1 MENTSVCQAE
11 NTFDVYDDLDL
22 VTNMK
27 IGVTDENC
35 PESVVIEVNGH
46 EIEIDGEAAEKIFQ
60 ALKYRIEIVLN
71 KKQEKQ
77 KKEADE
83 YAAEEAFIEREE
95 RRMIDNFGMRKGA

>member
-1 MENTSVCQAE
+1 MQKSAICQAE

-60 ALKYRIEIVLN
+60 VLKYRTEHQLN
-71 KKQEKQ
+71 KKFEKM

-83 YAAEEAFIEREE
+83 YAAEEAFIRREE
-95 RRMIDNFGMRKGA
+95 MKMIDNFGMRKVG